1 MKTTLEIKLTVES
14 NVEDCY
20 DLRDSVAA
28 VLLGLKQTTLS
39 ETDDREIQFQI
50 LEVTM
55 PEAGHYEFTPS

>member
-28 VLLGLKQTTLS
+28 ALLGMRQTTLS
-39 ETDDREIQFQI
+39 EIDDREIWFRI
-50 LEVTM
+50 LQVTM
-55 PEAGHYEFTPS
+55 PGAGRYELTPS